1 MNACPAKQ
9 ALKLVNKSGLFTVV
23 AEHLAS
29 RSDRVTIAT
38 YNVLMELLTNHIS
51 RQITG
56 DRFLD
61 TDPEAKI
68 KYPRMWI
75 AGYDVSARVVTS
87 LHAV

>member
-1 MNACPAKQ
+1 MIYIFLITFIFPIGSYLNACPAKQ
-9 ALKLVNKSGLFTVV
+9 SIKLVNKSGIFTVV
-23 AEHLAS
+23 AENLAS

-68 KYPRMWI
+68 KYPRE
-75 AGYDVSARVVTS
+75 
-87 LHAV
+87 